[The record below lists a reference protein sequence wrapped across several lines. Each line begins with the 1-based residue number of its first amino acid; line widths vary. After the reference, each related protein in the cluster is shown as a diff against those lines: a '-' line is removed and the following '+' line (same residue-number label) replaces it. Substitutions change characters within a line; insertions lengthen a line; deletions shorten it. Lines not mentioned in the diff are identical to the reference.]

1 MRMSKR
7 VIFAAPG
14 GDADRNALNVALGN
28 IDRADVTFF
37 DSIAEMRRQ
46 MRSEV
51 PELLIGPWADAGVPL
66 LSTRST
72 LSRMNDEVADAP
84 FILALTDEVT
94 PAKIAL
100 AQGAGSAELI
110 PSKPF
115 DPLALRNR
123 VLLLLDG
130 AAALASSL
138 HTDAEDFESVLENL
152 PALKRRLAA

>member
-1 MRMSKR
+1 MSKR

-14 GDADRNALNVALGN
+14 GAADTHALKAALGN
-28 IDRADVTFF
+28 FDRADVTFF
-37 DSIAEMRRQ
+37 ESITAMRRQ
-46 MRSEV
+46 MRHEV
-51 PELLIGPWADAGVPL
+51 PELLIGPWADGGVTL
-66 LSTRST
+66 LGARST
-72 LSRMNDEVADAP
+72 LARPTDEAAQLP
-84 FILALTDEVT
+84 FILALTDDVT

-100 AQGAGSAELI
+100 AQGAGAAEVI
-110 PSKPF
+110 PSRPF

-138 HTDAEDFESVLENL
+138 HTDVEAFESVLENL

>member
-1 MRMSKR
+1 MSKR

-14 GDADRNALNVALGN
+14 GAADINALKAALGSL
-28 IDRADVTFF
+28 DRADVTFF
-37 DSIAEMRRQ
+37 DSITAMRRQ

-51 PELLIGPWADAGVPL
+51 PELLIGPWADGGVTL
-66 LSTRST
+66 LGARST
-72 LSRMNDEVADAP
+72 LARPNDDTVHLP

-100 AQGAGSAELI
+100 AQGAGAAELI
-110 PSKPF
+110 PSQPF

-130 AAALASSL
+130 ASALASSL
-138 HTDAEDFESVLENL
+138 HADGEAFESVLENL